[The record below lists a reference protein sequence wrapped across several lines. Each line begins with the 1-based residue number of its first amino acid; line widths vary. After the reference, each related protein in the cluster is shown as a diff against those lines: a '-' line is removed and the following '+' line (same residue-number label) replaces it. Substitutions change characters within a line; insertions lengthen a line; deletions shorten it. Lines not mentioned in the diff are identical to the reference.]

1 MRLSDFIHATLR
13 HFQNRLFDLA
23 GSLMMIGLSLH
34 VMVWPGAIQ
43 ASLFRFMLNLM
54 EPFWIVALL
63 GIGGVLRLAA
73 LIANGSWPLYGP
85 KLRACG
91 AVVGASIW
99 AQMLIS
105 LVLFHTSTG
114 REPSPGITVYLVLT
128 SVELIAMCRA
138 LVDDGTG
145 NRFR

>member
-1 MRLSDFIHATLR
+1 MKLSPLIHLTLR
-13 HFQNRLFDLA
+13 HFENRLFDLA

-34 VMVWPGAIQ
+34 ILIWPGSIR

-54 EPFWIVALL
+54 APLWIVLLL
-63 GIGGVLRLAA
+63 GVGGVLRLAA
-73 LIANGSWPLYGP
+73 LIANGAWPLYGP

-99 AQMLIS
+99 AQMCTSLI
-105 LVLFHTSTG
+105 LVNASTG
-114 REPSPGITVYLVLT
+114 RDPSPGITVYLVLT

-138 LVDDGTG
+138 LVDDG
-145 NRFR
+145 RDP